1 MLNIA
6 FGRSSSSIL
15 VILGMESQFTKMSE
29 ALYYKL
35 PNLCK
40 VLKVNQ
46 ARLGALG
53 FKGKF

>member
-1 MLNIA
+1 
-6 FGRSSSSIL
+6 
-15 VILGMESQFTKMSE
+15 MESQFTKMSE

-46 ARLGALG
+46 ARLGVKLMQDLYHPP
-53 FKGKF
+53 